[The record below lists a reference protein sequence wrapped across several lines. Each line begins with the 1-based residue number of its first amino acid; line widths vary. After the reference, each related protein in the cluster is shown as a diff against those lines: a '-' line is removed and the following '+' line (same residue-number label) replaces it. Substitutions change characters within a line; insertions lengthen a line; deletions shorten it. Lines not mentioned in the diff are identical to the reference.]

1 MKIDNRK
8 LTFEMLGR
16 DYLDKVVL
24 FLAFAVGILG
34 SLIIKYLNVSSLLPA
49 LFSAAIII
57 AYAVWTFKSESIRLE
72 PEQIGDN
79 AYYLGFVLTLCSL
92 AYTLYEIS
100 GHSMESDFIAGVISG
115 FGVALSSTIVGVA
128 TRVFMQQFRLDL
140 TARDNEARLAIN
152 KAMQD
157 FRGELTDSIRSMKNF
172 GTELRQS
179 LEEHHESTAKVHEER
194 MKKSMEEVLRG
205 FRTAMDTIVKQGKQ
219 ANTIMA
225 KHSEETIDSST
236 SSMVEVLKNI
246 EKSVELTGRAVS
258 SATENIGKT
267 VTLRL
272 KENSDALAEHASLTQ
287 QTNKQLKASIS
298 RFNISIKTIME
309 RLETEISTTA
319 IATESVSESL
329 TNSASSMENAVKAV
343 DRDMRAISK
352 KITIQYNEMH
362 TLRQQLTLE
371 EYQGATALA
380 QSLKTVEEHIISLN
394 SLIDKQTMKI
404 AFFIEDLSDK
414 SRQLQKNIDA
424 NNIKF
429 NFLDQSE
436 KTNSFSLYTDSKKKY

>member
-1 MKIDNRK
+1 MKVDNRK
-8 LTFEMLGR
+8 ITFEMLGR

-24 FLAFAVGILG
+24 FLAFTVGILG
-34 SLIIKYLNVSSLLPA
+34 SLIIKYLNVSFLLPA

-57 AYAVWTFKSESIRLE
+57 AYAIWTFKSESIRLE

-140 TARDNEARLAIN
+140 TAKDNEARLAIN

-157 FRGELTDSIRSMKNF
+157 FRGELTDSIRGMKNF

-179 LEEHHESTAKVHEER
+179 LDEHHEASAKIHEER
-194 MKKSMEEVLRG
+194 LNKSMEDVLSG
-205 FRTAMDTIVKQGKQ
+205 FKIAMNTIVEQGKK
-219 ANTIMA
+219 ANSIME
-225 KHSEETIDSST
+225 KNSEETITSTT
-236 SSMVEVLKNI
+236 SSMVEVLKSI

-272 KENSDALAEHASLTQ
+272 KENSDALEEHSKLTQ
-287 QTNKQLKASIS
+287 QTNKQLKSSIS
-298 RFNISIKTIME
+298 RFNVSIKTIME
-309 RLETEISTTA
+309 RLETEISTTTL
-319 IATESVSESL
+319 ATETVSESL
-329 TNSASSMENAVKAV
+329 SKSVLSMEDAIKSV
-343 DRDMRAISK
+343 DSDMRSISK
-352 KITIQYNEMH
+352 KITIHSNEMQ
-362 TLRQQLTLE
+362 TLKRQLTLE
-371 EYQGATALA
+371 ESQGANALA
-380 QSLKTVEEHIISLN
+380 QSLETVEKHIINLN
-394 SLIDKQTMKI
+394 SLIDSQSMKI
-404 AFFIEDLSDK
+404 NIFIENLSEK
-414 SRQLQKNIDA
+414 TIQLQKNIDKSS
-424 NNIKF
+424 IKF
-429 NFLDQSE
+429 NFLNNSE
-436 KTNSFSLYTDSKKKY
+436 RENSFSLYPANVTKK